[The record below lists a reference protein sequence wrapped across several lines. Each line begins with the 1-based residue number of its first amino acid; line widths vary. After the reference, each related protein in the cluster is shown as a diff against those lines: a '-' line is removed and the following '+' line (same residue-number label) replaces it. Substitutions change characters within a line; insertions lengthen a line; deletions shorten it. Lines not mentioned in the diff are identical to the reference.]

1 MRPNEVEGDR
11 RRLAQQPARPRL
23 PVAVVL
29 TVIVASVMAAVW
41 RWLAAGPVLPTCVTL

>member
-1 MRPNEVEGDR
+1 MHPHEVEGDR

-29 TVIVASVMAAVW
+29 SVIVASVVAVVCGGW
-41 RWLAAGPVLPTCVTL
+41 RRCPVLPTCVTL